1 MAATGVAVVR
11 AADGVD
17 KPQGF
22 TYFHGVSK
30 EAVGATWLAMHLGV
44 LPPGMVGLA
53 HTHADHET
61 AVYVLEGEALIR
73 WGAGLTH
80 ETRATAGDFVF
91 VPAGIPHQAIN
102 PSTTEACRTV
112 IARTDPSEEEAA
124 VMVEVPRGA
133 DS

>member
-1 MAATGVAVVR
+1 MAVPGVAVVR

-30 EAVGATWLAMHLGV
+30 EAVGATRLAMHIGV
-44 LPPGMVGLA
+44 LPPGMVGPA

-73 WGAGLTH
+73 WGAGLEQ
-80 ETRATAGDFVF
+80 ETRAAAGDFVF
-91 VPAGIPHQAIN
+91 VPAGLPHQAIN
-102 PSTTEACRTV
+102 PSASEPCRTV
-112 IARTDPSEEEAA
+112 IARTDPSESEAA
-124 VMVEVPRGA
+124 VMVGTP
-133 DS
+133 S

>member
-1 MAATGVAVVR
+1 MAGTGVAVVR

-22 TYFHGVSK
+22 TYFHGVSQ
-30 EAVGATWLAMHLGV
+30 EAVGATRIAMHLGV
-44 LPPGMVGLA
+44 LPPGMIGPA
-53 HTHADHET
+53 HNHADHET

-73 WGAGLTH
+73 WGADLEH
-80 ETRATAGDFVF
+80 EARATAGDFVF
-91 VPAGIPHQAIN
+91 APAGMPHQAIN

-112 IARTDPSEEEAA
+112 IARTDPSESEAA
-124 VMVEVPRGA
+124 VMV